1 MEINSKPYGKI
12 EINPEDII
20 HFEKG
25 LVGFEDLRQF
35 VLLGNA
41 EAEEMLVWLQS
52 VEKPELAFVVIQPRF
67 FKPDYCPRINSEEVE
82 PLGVEKEEDL
92 LMYAIVV
99 IPEDARQMTANL
111 KAPILINVKNNK
123 AKQII
128 LNDDRYEIKTR
139 VLAAE

>member
-25 LVGFEDLRQF
+25 LVGFDNLHQF
-35 VLLGNA
+35 VLLGNT
-41 EAEEMLVWLQS
+41 EADEMLVWLQS

-67 FKPDYCPRINSEEVE
+67 FKPDYCPRISAEEVE
-82 PLGVEKEEDL
+82 SLSVETEEDIL
-92 LMYAIVV
+92 IYAIVV
-99 IPEDARQMTANL
+99 IPEDARKMTANL